1 MKFTKNLVK
10 QKVGTMLITKLK
22 TFVDHIEQLF
32 YSLEELNFSFL
43 VCVCLGQKLE
53 NDPKVDDLVDDEVG
67 SIESLSLCREP
78 EMHLLTSASEVARSA
93 AERAL

>member
-53 NDPKVDDLVDDEVG
+53 NDPQVLHEQNFRFE
-67 SIESLSLCREP
+67 SI
-78 EMHLLTSASEVARSA
+78 LLQGTILTTPLPNHAI
-93 AERAL
+93 

>member
-53 NDPKVDDLVDDEVG
+53 NDP
-67 SIESLSLCREP
+67 IEIELNF
-78 EMHLLTSASEVARSA
+78 TFNNIINYFT
-93 AERAL
+93 

>member
-53 NDPKVDDLVDDEVG
+53 NDPVILNT
-67 SIESLSLCREP
+67 INA
-78 EMHLLTSASEVARSA
+78 T
-93 AERAL
+93 

>member
-53 NDPKVDDLVDDEVG
+53 NDPISDMYGLWGIYQDLG
-67 SIESLSLCREP
+67 TFL
-78 EMHLLTSASEVARSA
+78 VAPD
-93 AERAL
+93 